1 MDTWECMSQECRE
14 VAVQLPYK
22 EIRATLD
29 TYLKRHKFC
38 SDCSKMVN
46 KAYNLLVED
55 IQVGDGIKVGSLVSR
70 FFKPPSVYN
79 LFLQAFQLHLLS
91 KLLCGIVSQ

>member
-1 MDTWECMSQECRE
+1 MLLGSLGTKITEDVSLQVDTWECMSQECRE

-29 TYLKRHKFC
+29 GYLKRHKFC

-55 IQVGDGIKVGSLVSR
+55 IQVRVKSLEGG
-70 FFKPPSVYN
+70 
-79 LFLQAFQLHLLS
+79 HLPRNT
-91 KLLCGIVSQ
+91 

>member
-1 MDTWECMSQECRE
+1 MSQECRE

-29 TYLKRHKFC
+29 GYLKRHKFC

-55 IQVGDGIKVGSLVSR
+55 IQVGVKFRRWPCNI
-70 FFKPPSVYN
+70 P
-79 LFLQAFQLHLLS
+79 LS
-91 KLLCGIVSQ
+91 PAG

>member
-55 IQVGDGIKVGSLVSR
+55 IQVKLKVQKVGGLVSR

-79 LFLQAFQLHLLS
+79 LFFYKGS
-91 KLLCGIVSQ
+91 YFISTY

>member
-1 MDTWECMSQECRE
+1 MSQECRE

-29 TYLKRHKFC
+29 GYLKRHKFC

-55 IQVGDGIKVGSLVSR
+55 IQVGVKV
-70 FFKPPSVYN
+70 
-79 LFLQAFQLHLLS
+79 
-91 KLLCGIVSQ
+91 

>member
-1 MDTWECMSQECRE
+1 MLVGSFVFVFVTKITEYISLQVDTWECMSQECRE

-29 TYLKRHKFC
+29 GYLKRHKFC
-38 SDCSKMVN
+38 VDCSKMVN

-55 IQVGDGIKVGSLVSR
+55 IQVGGKSLEGG
-70 FFKPPSVYN
+70 
-79 LFLQAFQLHLLS
+79 HLTRNT
-91 KLLCGIVSQ
+91 

>member
-1 MDTWECMSQECRE
+1 MSFVILLVGSFGSKVTEDISSQVDTWECMSQECRE

-29 TYLKRHKFC
+29 GYLKRHKFC

-55 IQVGDGIKVGSLVSR
+55 IQVGGKSLEGG
-70 FFKPPSVYN
+70 
-79 LFLQAFQLHLLS
+79 HLTRNT
-91 KLLCGIVSQ
+91 

>member
-1 MDTWECMSQECRE
+1 MSQECRE

-55 IQVGDGIKVGSLVSR
+55 IQVGG
-70 FFKPPSVYN
+70 
-79 LFLQAFQLHLLS
+79 
-91 KLLCGIVSQ
+91 

>member
-1 MDTWECMSQECRE
+1 MSQECRE

-55 IQVGDGIKVGSLVSR
+55 IQVGGGIKVGSLISR

-79 LFLQAFQLHLLS
+79 LFLQAFQLHVYFLNS
-91 KLLCGIVSQ
+91 CVA